1 MLPHIHNEISVQHE
15 FLMIN
20 SSQWPVKKQTKAQI
34 TNTKINLFKE
44 KATTLYMFE
53 NYKMTIKIVLH
64 AIIITFIGLFRFTIL
79 LSHNPQIAKASLGEQ
94 CLYKTKKALQMV
106 IN

>member
-1 MLPHIHNEISVQHE
+1 MLPHIHNEIWGQHE

-20 SSQWPVKKQTKAQI
+20 SSQWPVKKQTKLQI

-64 AIIITFIGLFRFTIL
+64 AIIIIIIIIIL
-79 LSHNPQIAKASLGEQ
+79 LVYSDLQFY
-94 CLYKTKKALQMV
+94 CLTTHK
-106 IN
+106 

>member
-1 MLPHIHNEISVQHE
+1 
-15 FLMIN
+15 
-20 SSQWPVKKQTKAQI
+20 
-34 TNTKINLFKE
+34 
-44 KATTLYMFE
+44 MFE

-64 AIIITFIGLFRFTIL
+64 AIIIIIITFIGLFRFTIL
-79 LSHNPQIAKASLGEQ
+79 FSHNPQIAKASLGGQ

>member
-1 MLPHIHNEISVQHE
+1 
-15 FLMIN
+15 
-20 SSQWPVKKQTKAQI
+20 
-34 TNTKINLFKE
+34 
-44 KATTLYMFE
+44 MFE

-64 AIIITFIGLFRFTIL
+64 AIIIIIIITFIGFFRFTVL
-79 LSHNPQIAKASLGEQ
+79 FSHNPQIAKASLGEQ